1 MQNLTNDFEE
11 NYMMFIEKSARISE
25 PGTSKSE
32 KFRKLVEIV
41 LVNKCICTRN
51 MVRIKAA
58 VRGRIVTF
66 RRVHLP
72 GSATIFG
79 TRDSLPTIRDNL
91 PVTCDP
97 LPTTRDPRRLDSR
110 KFFSGLI
117 STTSSEVFI
126 TARIDSYSFLQPKCT
141 HMIFFTELKTYHL
154 FYFYLQ
160 TLRYRHC

>member
-1 MQNLTNDFEE
+1 
-11 NYMMFIEKSARISE
+11 MFIEKSARISE

-41 LVNKCICTRN
+41 LMYKCICTRN

-66 RRVHLP
+66 RRVHLRE
-72 GSATIFG
+72 SATIFG

-97 LPTTRDPRRLDSR
+97 WPVTRYPRPTTRDPRRLDSR

-160 TLRYRHC
+160 TLRFRHCWS